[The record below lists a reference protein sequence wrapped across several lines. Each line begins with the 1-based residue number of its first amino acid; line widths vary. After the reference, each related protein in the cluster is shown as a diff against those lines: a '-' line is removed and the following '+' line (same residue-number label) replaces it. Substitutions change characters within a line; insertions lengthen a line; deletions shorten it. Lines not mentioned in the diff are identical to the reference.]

1 MIGIDPYSDFS
12 MMIFKAFSKLVKK
25 SDIMRL
31 TGFGRTHVNKI
42 TADLQHV
49 GGKQTYFVPDVVEK
63 LNRMGE

>member
-1 MIGIDPYSDFS
+1 MAGIKKQTDFF
-12 MMIFKAFSKLVKK
+12 IAANGGKCLVKK

-49 GGKQTYFVPDVVEK
+49 GGKQTYFIPDVVEK